1 MHFIH
6 VTSHMNMYLD
16 KILPVHQMLICHR
29 EDPIVLQEKEPQ
41 YMGLFY
47 HVKGEGDVLDFEA
60 VSSVVQRD
68 ECFLVSMDLNE
79 TTDHDSSAMKYLDRD
94 SYVTSDG
101 TIEGLH
107 PYAFSAKVQTHSTD
121 NPTYKDILRLPEEER
136 KLWDV
141 AMVKELKRLRDLGS
155 FKMVSRPKGANIL
168 ASTWDFKK
176 KRYPDGLLKKSKAR
190 LYVRGDQ

>member
-121 NPTYKDILRLPEEER
+121 NPTYKDILRLPDEER
-136 KLWDV
+136 KMWDV
-141 AMVKELKRLRDLGS
+141 ARVRVRVRPSSSGVICSRFLRISFEILPSPRLS
-155 FKMVSRPKGANIL
+155 TPAMIGAAIP
-168 ASTWDFKK
+168 SPFPIT
-176 KRYPDGLLKKSKAR
+176 
-190 LYVRGDQ
+190 